1 MDNQNYE
8 QEIDLKDL
16 MFAVLHKWRGIILTA
31 VILGVLLGGYKLGTG
46 LMNKG
51 TGESVQDIEETYA
64 ENQDI
69 YERTQALYELEIED
83 LKEKVKAQET
93 YLTNS
98 ILMRI
103 SPYNKYT
110 ASAEVFVK
118 LNVLDNQGGV
128 YLLQSDPAD
137 GIIKAY
143 EGIVKRA
150 DGLDGIAG
158 KKIDNQY
165 IRELIKTNV
174 DYEGNALTIS
184 VSYSDEAGAGEILD
198 VLLDNIESKTFG
210 IQEKLEK
217 HDLIVMDKVVGVT
230 ADQDL
235 AEFQQSNTNS
245 FVTLQKNLADK
256 EKALEELDEPS
267 QPSTLSSVSSLKS
280 GIKYGILGGV
290 LGAFLSIFCICVVF
304 LMSDRLNS
312 EKDLKNRFGLR
323 ILGVFSQVPP
333 KRVFAGVDGWLNR
346 MEGKRLRHP
355 AEVYEIMAV
364 NVRNY
369 MQTGK
374 KILILGSASNEKM
387 SEIAE
392 ELKKRVDGIE
402 IQIGQNMEHYAETLS
417 LLPEAGQIILVE
429 ERGKAKF
436 EEIQSQVEVIKSLDK
451 DIMGCIVL

>member
-51 TGESVQDIEETYA
+51 TGESVQDTEETYA

-198 VLLDNIESKTFG
+198 ALLDNIESKTFG

-235 AEFQQSNTNS
+235 VEFQQSNTNS
-245 FVTLQKNLADK
+245 FATLQKNLADK
-256 EKALEELDEPS
+256 EKALEELNEPS

-312 EKDLKNRFGLR
+312 EKELKNRFGLR

-333 KRVFAGVDGWLNR
+333 KRVFADVDGWLNR

>member
-1 MDNQNYE
+1 MDNHNYE

-16 MFAVLHKWRGIILTA
+16 MFAVFHKWRGIILVA
-31 VILGVLLGGYKLGTG
+31 VILGILLGGFKLGSG
-46 LMNKG
+46 LINKG
-51 TGESVQDIEETYA
+51 SGESVADTEETYA
-64 ENQDI
+64 EDQDI

-83 LKEKVKAQET
+83 LKEKIKAQET

-118 LNVLDNQGGV
+118 TDVPDNTVGV

-150 DGLDGIAG
+150 DGLDRISG
-158 KKIDNQY
+158 KSIDNQY
-165 IRELIKTNV
+165 IRELIGTNV
-174 DYEGNALTIS
+174 DYEGNVLTIS
-184 VSYSDEAGAGEILD
+184 VAYTDEAGAVEILD
-198 VLLDNIESKTFG
+198 ALLNNLESKKNE

-217 HDLIVMDKVVGVT
+217 HDLIVMDEVVGVT
-230 ADQDL
+230 ADQGL
-235 AEFQQSNTNS
+235 AGLQQNNTNS
-245 FVTLQKNLADK
+245 FTTLQKNLADK
-256 EKALEELDEPS
+256 EKAFEELVEPS
-267 QPSTLSSVSSLKS
+267 QPSSLSAASSLKS
-280 GIKYGILGGV
+280 GIKYGVLGGV
-290 LGAFLSIFCICVVF
+290 LGAFLSIFCICVAF

-312 EKDLKNRFGLR
+312 EKELKKRFGLR
-323 ILGVFSQVPP
+323 ILGVFSQAPR
-333 KRVFAGVDGWLNR
+333 KRAFAGVDGWLNR

-374 KILILGSASNEKM
+374 KILILGSASNDKM

-402 IQIGQNMEHYAETLS
+402 IQIGQDMEHYAETLS

-436 EEIQSQVEVIKSLDK
+436 EEIQSQVEVIRSLDK
-451 DIMGCIVL
+451 DIMGCVVL

>member
-16 MFAVLHKWRGIILTA
+16 MFAVFHKWRGIILVA
-31 VILGVLLGGYKLGTG
+31 VILGVLLGGYKLGIG

-51 TGESVQDIEETYA
+51 TDESVQDTEETYA

-69 YERTQALYELEIED
+69 YERTRSLYELEIED
-83 LKEKVKAQET
+83 LKEKIKAQET

-103 SPYNKYT
+103 SPYSKYT

-118 LNVLDNQGGV
+118 TDVPDNKGGIQ
-128 YLLQSDPAD
+128 LLQSDSAD

-143 EGIVKRA
+143 EGIVKSA

-158 KKIDNQY
+158 NKTDNQY
-165 IRELIKTNV
+165 IRELIETDV

-184 VSYSDEAGAGEILD
+184 VAYKDEAGAVEILD
-198 VLLDNIESKTFG
+198 ALLDNLESKTFE

-217 HDLIVMDKVVGVT
+217 HELIVMNRVVGVT

-235 AEFQQSNTNS
+235 ARLQQSNTDS
-245 FVTLQKNLADK
+245 FVSLQKNLTDK
-256 EKALEELDEPS
+256 ENSLKELDEPS
-267 QPSTLSSVSSLKS
+267 RPSTLSAVSSLKS
-280 GIKYGILGGV
+280 GIKYGVLGGV

-312 EKDLKNRFGLR
+312 EKELKNRFGLR
-323 ILGVFSQVPP
+323 ILGVFSQIPP
-333 KRVFAGVDGWLNR
+333 KRAFASVDGWINR

-369 MQTGK
+369 MQAGK

-392 ELKKRVDGIE
+392 QLKKRVDGIE
-402 IQIGQNMEHYAETLS
+402 IQVGQDMEHYAETLS
-417 LLPEAGQIILVE
+417 ILPEAGQIILVE
-429 ERGKAKF
+429 ERGRAKF
-436 EEIQSQVEVIKSLDK
+436 EEIQSQVEVIRSLDK
-451 DIMGCIVL
+451 EIMGCIVL

>member
-16 MFAVLHKWRGIILTA
+16 MFAVFHKWRGIILAA
-31 VILGVLLGGYKLGTG
+31 VILGVLLGGYKLGIG
-46 LMNKG
+46 LMHKE
-51 TGESVQDIEETYA
+51 TGESVQDTEETYA

-69 YERTQALYELEIED
+69 YERTRALYELEIED
-83 LKEKVKAQET
+83 LKEKIKAQET

-98 ILMRI
+98 VLMRI
-103 SPYNKYT
+103 SPYSKYT

-118 LNVLDNQGGV
+118 TDVPDNQGRIQ
-128 YLLQSDPAD
+128 LLQSDSAD

-143 EGIVKRA
+143 EGLVKSA

-158 KKIDNQY
+158 SKTDNQY
-165 IRELIKTNV
+165 IRELIETDV

-184 VSYSDEAGAGEILD
+184 VAYKDEAGAVKILD
-198 VLLDNIESKTFG
+198 ALLDNLESKTFE

-217 HDLIVMDKVVGVT
+217 HDLIVMNKVVGVT

-235 AEFQQSNTNS
+235 ARLQQSNTDS
-245 FVTLQKNLADK
+245 FVSLQKNLTDK
-256 EKALEELDEPS
+256 ENSLKELDEPS
-267 QPSTLSSVSSLKS
+267 RPSTLSDASSLKS
-280 GIKYGILGGV
+280 GIKYGVLGGG

-312 EKDLKNRFGLR
+312 EKELKNRFGLR
-323 ILGVFSQVPP
+323 ILGVFSQIPP
-333 KRVFAGVDGWLNR
+333 KRAFASVDGWLNR

-369 MQTGK
+369 MQVGK

-387 SEIAE
+387 LEIAE

-402 IQIGQNMEHYAETLS
+402 IQVGQDMEHYAETLS
-417 LLPEAGQIILVE
+417 ILPEAGQIILVE
-429 ERGKAKF
+429 ERGRAKF
-436 EEIQSQVEVIKSLDK
+436 EEIQSQVEVIRSLDK
-451 DIMGCIVL
+451 EIMGCIVL